1 MFIGWE
7 GVGLAS
13 YLLIG
18 FWFTK
23 DSAASAGKKAFIVNR
38 IGDFG
43 FLIAL
48 FLMIQHFGSL
58 NFMDVA
64 QRVTPMGRGDRR
76 RRSADGDWF
85 AVDGRRG
92 GKVGTDSAL
101 RLAAR
106 RHGRPDT
113 GFRID
118 SRGHYGDRRRVYGFA
133 VACDFRTCAHRI
145 DGGRHHRHTDGA
157 VRGDHRRLPNRH

>member
-48 FLMIQHFGSL
+48 FLLIKHFGSL
-58 NFMDVA
+58 NFDQVFQSVQPMPAETGAGLLTAIGILLMVGACGKSA
-64 QRVTPMGRGDRR
+64 QIPLVHLAAGR
-76 RRSADGDWF
+76 
-85 AVDGRRG
+85 DGRS
-92 GKVGTDSAL
+92 DA
-101 RLAAR
+101 
-106 RHGRPDT
+106 
-113 GFRID
+113 GFRAD
-118 SRGHYGDRRRVYGFA
+118 SRGDDGDGGRVHGFA
-133 VACDFRTCAHRI
+133 VACDF
-145 DGGRHHRHTDGA
+145 
-157 VRGDHRRLPNRH
+157 